1 MATFVYHRA
10 LLKALFY
17 RYNLNLLAFSERV
30 AERESDDFLIKLVRT
45 TSHVFKKLLPLKH
58 KVYEADRPSSP
69 RVA

>member
-1 MATFVYHRA
+1 MPDSEG
-10 LLKALFY
+10 LL
-17 RYNLNLLAFSERV
+17 RYPIGL

-45 TSHVFKKLLPLKH
+45 TSHAFKKLLPLKH